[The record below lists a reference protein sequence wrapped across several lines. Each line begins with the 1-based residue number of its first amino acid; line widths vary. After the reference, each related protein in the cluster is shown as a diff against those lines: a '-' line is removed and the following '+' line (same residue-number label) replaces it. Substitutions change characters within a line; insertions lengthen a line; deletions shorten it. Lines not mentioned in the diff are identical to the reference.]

1 MVKGKQEYQTFG
13 NTVGA
18 RSFPNAAE
26 VKIKDII
33 GEPIIVKDAAF
44 KEMQYGE
51 VAILLFEYPDNAGA
65 EFSVLVGGE
74 VVRRK
79 VKEAIAKN
87 LLPLTG
93 TIVHDEVYYD
103 IA

>member
-1 MVKGKQEYQTFG
+1 MPKKKDLQSFG
-13 NTVGA
+13 STVGA
-18 RSFPNAAE
+18 RAFPEAAE
-26 VKIKDII
+26 TKIKDII
-33 GEPIIVKDAAF
+33 GVPIIVKDAAF

-51 VAILLFEYPDNAGA
+51 VAILLFEYPDNEGA
-65 EFSVLVGGE
+65 DFSVLVGGE

-87 LLPLTG
+87 LLPLSG

>member
-1 MVKGKQEYQTFG
+1 MEKKKREYQTFG
-13 NTVGA
+13 ATVGA
-18 RSFPNAAE
+18 RSFPQAAE

-33 GEPIIVKDAAF
+33 GTPIIVKDAAF
-44 KEMQYGE
+44 KEMQFGE
-51 VAILLFEYPDNAGA
+51 VAILLFEFPDNEGA
-65 EFSVLVGGE
+65 DFSVLVGGE

-79 VKEAIAKN
+79 VKEAKEKN